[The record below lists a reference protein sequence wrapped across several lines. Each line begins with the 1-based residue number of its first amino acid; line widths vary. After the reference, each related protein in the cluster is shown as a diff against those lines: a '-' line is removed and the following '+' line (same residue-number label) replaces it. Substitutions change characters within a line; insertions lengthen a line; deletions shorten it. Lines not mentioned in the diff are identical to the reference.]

1 MGHVTNE
8 LCVAGL
14 QTAIVA
20 AGGQTQ
26 LAKRISEL
34 LNKPVRQQ
42 QIWNWLNRNKRV
54 PADKV
59 LVVEQAS
66 GVSRSKLRPDLYP

>member
-1 MGHVTNE
+1 MVNATNE
-8 LCVAGL
+8 SCVAGL
-14 QTAIVA
+14 QTAINS

-34 LNKPVRQQ
+34 LNKPVKQQ

>member
-1 MGHVTNE
+1 MHVISE
-8 LCVAGL
+8 SCVSGL
-14 QTAIVA
+14 QAAINE

-34 LNKPVRQQ
+34 LNKPVKQQ

>member
-1 MGHVTNE
+1 MVRVTNE
-8 LCVAGL
+8 SCITGL
-14 QTAIVA
+14 QAAINA

-34 LNKPVRQQ
+34 LNKPVKQQ

-66 GVSRSKLRPDLYP
+66 GISRSKLRPDLYP

>member
-1 MGHVTNE
+1 MGHITSNS
-8 LCVAGL
+8 CVVGL
-14 QTAIVA
+14 QTAITA

-34 LNKPVRQQ
+34 LNKPVKQQ
-42 QIWNWLNRNKRV
+42 QIWNWLNRNKRI

-66 GVSRSKLRPDLYP
+66 GISRSKLRPDLYP

>member
-8 LCVAGL
+8 SCVAGL

-34 LNKPVRQQ
+34 LNKPVKQQ

>member
-1 MGHVTNE
+1 MYVKDE
-8 LCVAGL
+8 SCVSGL
-14 QTAIVA
+14 QTAINA

-34 LNKPVRQQ
+34 LNKPVKQQ

>member
-1 MGHVTNE
+1 MVHVTNE
-8 LCVAGL
+8 SCITGL
-14 QTAIVA
+14 HTAINA

-34 LNKPVRQQ
+34 LNKPVKQQ

-66 GVSRSKLRPDLYP
+66 GISRSKLRPDLYP

>member
-1 MGHVTNE
+1 MGHASSKS
-8 LCVAGL
+8 CVVGL
-14 QTAIVA
+14 QTAITA

-26 LAKRISEL
+26 LARRISQL
-34 LNKPVRQQ
+34 LKKPVKQQ

>member
-8 LCVAGL
+8 SCVAGL
-14 QTAIVA
+14 QTAIIV

-34 LNKPVRQQ
+34 LNKPVKQQ

>member
-1 MGHVTNE
+1 MVHVKSE
-8 LCVAGL
+8 SCVSGL
-14 QTAIVA
+14 QTAINE

-34 LNKPVRQQ
+34 LNKPVKQQ